1 MQPHR
6 LPLRPQPHCSF
17 APSCAVS
24 PFLAHLPPSAL
35 LDSSDSS
42 SLTYAALASVALM
55 ASSHLALSALACS
68 PSVPQQLR
76 PSYPLAQPVQHH
88 PPLVWPQQHAALVSP
103 SRMLPARVHTRELRH
118 QFRECFRD
126 IPKLLHVRTRRSIST
141 PDNPHTTFRHAFRSA
156 ITTVTT
162 ASKAHNRTQWYE

>member
-68 PSVPQQLR
+68 PSFPQQLR

-103 SRMLPARVHTRELRH
+103 SRMLPARVHTRELHH
-118 QFRECFRD
+118 QFRECFRSSSTSALGEASPLLR
-126 IPKLLHVRTRRSIST
+126 IRLPKCYNDCDHSLK
-141 PDNPHTTFRHAFRSA
+141 SA
-156 ITTVTT
+156 
-162 ASKAHNRTQWYE
+162 Q